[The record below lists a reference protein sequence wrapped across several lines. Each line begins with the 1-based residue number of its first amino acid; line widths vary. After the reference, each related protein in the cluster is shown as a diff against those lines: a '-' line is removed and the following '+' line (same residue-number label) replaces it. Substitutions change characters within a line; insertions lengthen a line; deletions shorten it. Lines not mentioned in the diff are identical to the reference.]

1 MLRVEVRLAKTID
14 SLVRISAGV
23 AAFLGFLIVIPL
35 TLWFAWTH
43 HSTLAE
49 AIIKTLFC
57 ISFGWMMVSTL
68 GWFRS
73 FRALGNGPS
82 SAALLLGPRPEDG
95 EELRALK
102 CGIQFRYAEFPV
114 LLSIIPFGAILLLTV

>member
-1 MLRVEVRLAKTID
+1 MRADVRLATTID
-14 SLVRISAGV
+14 RLVRISAGL
-23 AAFLGFLIVIPL
+23 ATFLGFLVVIPL

-57 ISFGWMMVSTL
+57 ISFGWMMVAIL

-73 FRALGNGPS
+73 FRALGNGAS
-82 SAALLLGPRPEDG
+82 SGALLTTSRVEMGQTISVR
-95 EELRALK
+95 
-102 CGIQFRYAEFPV
+102 GICSASINDRIRRYSVA
-114 LLSIIPFGAILLLTV
+114 

>member
-1 MLRVEVRLAKTID
+1 MRIDFRLGTAVDRFIK
-14 SLVRISAGV
+14 ISSALGT
-23 AAFLGFLIVIPL
+23 FLGFAVVIPL

-57 ISFGWMMVSTL
+57 ISFGWIMVSTL
-68 GWFRS
+68 GWIRS

-82 SAALLLGPRPEDG
+82 SAALLLGPRPEDPD
-95 EELRALK
+95 EVRAWK
-102 CGIQFRYAEFPV
+102 WGRQFRYALFAL
-114 LLSIIPFGAILLLTV
+114 LLSMIAFAVILQLNGE